1 MKADKR
7 CEQTLEKLY
16 KFSSELLQLGEGNV
30 SNLKL
35 ETFEKKIGFKL
46 ADDFK
51 YILKKHNGI
60 NLAETE
66 VYSLSDEAEGNSLD
80 SIFEFEHYEVE
91 NPMPINFLPF
101 SPDGR
106 GNHYCLDLARSSDG
120 ICPVVF
126 WQYDFGYDSI
136 NAIEVCN
143 DSFTDWIDEVMIG
156 WTLENYHYDGTEK

>member
-1 MKADKR
+1 MQLIER

-16 KFSSELLQLGEGNV
+16 RFSSELLQLGEEDI
-30 SNLKL
+30 SDLKL
-35 ETFEKKIGFKL
+35 EEFEKEIGCKL

-60 NLAETE
+60 ILAGTE
-66 VYSLSDEAEGNSLD
+66 VYSLSDDAEGKSLD
-80 SIFEFEHYEVE
+80 NIFTFEHDEVE
-91 NPMPINFLPF
+91 NPMPKNFLPF

-106 GNHYCLDLARSSDG
+106 GNHYCLDLAGNSDG

-126 WQYDFGYDSI
+126 WQHDFEYDSI
-136 NAIEVCN
+136 DAVEICN
-143 DSFTDWIDEVMIG
+143 DSFTDWIDEVMVG